1 MAGAGESEPR
11 IVVKTTTL
19 SVLAETKDGVLLARI
34 YGRLDGQNGPIFRQA
49 LESLTIDER
58 QLCVIDME
66 GLTYIASDGLRVL
79 LGLWRRLSEG
89 SCKLALCSLPP
100 NITTVFEI
108 SGFDRVIPI
117 YPNVLAATT
126 ADSQ

>member
-1 MAGAGESEPR
+1 MAKAGEREPR

-19 SVLAETKDGVLLARI
+19 SVLAETRDEVLLVRI

-49 LESLTIDER
+49 LESLVVDKLHLFI
-58 QLCVIDME
+58 VDME

-79 LGLWRRLSEG
+79 LGLRRRLSEE

-100 NITTVFEI
+100 NITLVFEI
-108 SGFDRVIPI
+108 TGFARAIPI
-117 YPNVLAATT
+117 YPDVAAATVAG
-126 ADSQ
+126 AD